1 MAEDNEDIGI
11 LAKLA
16 LMADATQNLF
26 NGRSTIIFEL
36 DEMEVRRTQVM
47 LKQPNLKDDKF
58 KIDMSGTEFIFLIN
72 GLRMETSLT
81 DDTTSY

>member
-11 LAKLA
+11 LEKLA
-16 LMADATQNLF
+16 LMSDATQNLF
-26 NGRSTIIFEL
+26 NGRATIIFEL
-36 DEMEVRRTQVM
+36 DEMEFRKTQVM

-72 GLRMETSLT
+72 GLRMETLLI
-81 DDTTSY
+81 DDTTSS

>member
-36 DEMEVRRTQVM
+36 DEMEFRRTQVM

-58 KIDMSGTEFIFLIN
+58 KIDMSGSEFIFLIN

-81 DDTTSY
+81 DDTTSS